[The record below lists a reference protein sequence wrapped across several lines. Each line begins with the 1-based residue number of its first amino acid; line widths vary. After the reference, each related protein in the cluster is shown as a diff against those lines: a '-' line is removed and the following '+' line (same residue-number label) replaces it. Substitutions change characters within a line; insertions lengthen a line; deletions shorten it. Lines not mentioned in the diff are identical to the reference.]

1 MYIYLIICLAT
12 LACATCLQVENRR
25 TVISSSIDIVYRCT
39 LDCDHNVLN
48 GWFSRDSN
56 GYKGFTVSGMTQSQ
70 YYRYANDGSIE
81 TSFTVFVNGRYTFV
95 DKYISSDSDLYY
107 IVVSHK
113 STRGQS
119 FDVTCSHN
127 WVDWRIVVGI
137 VASIGSVA
145 ILVAVAIYWYRNRS
159 QDEHLI
165 DDKSR
170 GPLMKK
176 LIFYGSCKVI
186 VLI

>member
-1 MYIYLIICLAT
+1 MYNICLAT
-12 LACATCLQVENRR
+12 LACATCLQIENRR
-25 TVISSSIDIVYRCT
+25 TVPSSSIDVVYRCT

-48 GWFSRDSN
+48 GRFSRDSDR
-56 GYKGFTVSGMTQSQ
+56 YAGFTVSGMTRSQ
-70 YYRYANDGSIE
+70 YYQYANDGSIE

-113 STRGQS
+113 TARGLA

-127 WVDWRIVVGI
+127 WVNWRIVVGI
-137 VASIGSVA
+137 VASIVAAA
-145 ILVAVAIYWYRNRS
+145 ILIAVAVYWYLNRP

-165 DDKSR
+165 DDS
-170 GPLMKK
+170 LEA
-176 LIFYGSCKVI
+176 L
-186 VLI
+186 